1 MILRKNSHDFNL
13 KQVKK
18 CAIICQIQC
27 FLRDLADY
35 MNFSD
40 DGDDLRGATKLS
52 LRHRPKR
59 SDLKQFVLITSP
71 ADLPV

>member
-18 CAIICQIQC
+18 YAIICQISY

-35 MNFSD
+35 MNFLTMVTTYGVRQNSHS
-40 DGDDLRGATKLS
+40 GIVQSEVTLDDLFS
-52 LRHRPKR
+52 
-59 SDLKQFVLITSP
+59 
-71 ADLPV
+71 